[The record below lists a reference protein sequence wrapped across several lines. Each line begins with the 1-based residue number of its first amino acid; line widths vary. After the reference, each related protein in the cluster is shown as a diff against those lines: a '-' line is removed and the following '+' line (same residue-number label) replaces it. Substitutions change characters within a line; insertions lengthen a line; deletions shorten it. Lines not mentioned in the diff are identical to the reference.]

1 MLIYGWNSLNDKRF
15 IKSLVFNKGG
25 YASLDARTSEIA
37 VYSKVCVSDVTERFT
52 ERKSGI

>member
-37 VYSKVCVSDVTERFT
+37 VYSKVCMSDVRERFT
-52 ERKSGI
+52 KRKSGI